1 MNRRLTIIEIYLET
15 NEKFI
20 WEKSQKE
27 HGFNT
32 LNHFIKDAVEY
43 AIRHPEIVSRDR
55 VISIADFL
63 SQFENTFAMIQKE
76 IDKLE
81 ESSERVIH
89 FQQIEDKINFLLKLR
104 DLFPSNPLELK
115 EDNAKT

>member
-15 NEKFI
+15 NEKRL

-27 HGFNT
+27 HCFST
-32 LNHFIKDAVEY
+32 LDHFVKDAVEY

-55 VISIADFL
+55 VISINDFIC
-63 SQFENTFAMIQKE
+63 QFENTLETIQEE

-81 ESSERVIH
+81 DSSERVIH
-89 FQQIEDKINFLLKLR
+89 FQQIEDKISFLLKLR
-104 DLFPSNPLELK
+104 ELFPSKPLILE
-115 EDNAKT
+115 EDANKT